1 VTTSTLEVRSVRL
14 DDPLVRPLLDELAHE
29 YTVRYRDL
37 LDESALRA
45 ELDAYPAHEL
55 AAPHGDLVL
64 LLLDGEPV
72 SGGAFRRRVEPELG
86 EPARLLTAD
95 VRDADGVPTV
105 PTAELKRIWT
115 SSAHRRQGLA
125 RRTLAELEARA
136 AAAGY
141 PRLYLTT
148 GPRQPEAVGLYLT
161 SGYTPLFDPA
171 AEPTGPLPFEKWL

>member
-1 VTTSTLEVRSVRL
+1 VTTSTLEVRSVAL
-14 DDPLVRPLLDELAHE
+14 GDPLVQPLLAELAHE
-29 YTVRYRDL
+29 YATRYRDL
-37 LDESALRA
+37 LDEA
-45 ELDAYPAHEL
+45 ELQAEMEAYPAHEL

-64 LLLDGEPV
+64 LLLDGVAV
-72 SGGAFRRRVEPELG
+72 SGGAFRRRTEPELG
-86 EPARLLTAD
+86 DPALLRRAD

-115 SSAHRRQGLA
+115 SSAHRRRGLA

-136 AAAGY
+136 AAVGY

-171 AEPTGPLPFEKWL
+171 EEPTGPLPFEKWL